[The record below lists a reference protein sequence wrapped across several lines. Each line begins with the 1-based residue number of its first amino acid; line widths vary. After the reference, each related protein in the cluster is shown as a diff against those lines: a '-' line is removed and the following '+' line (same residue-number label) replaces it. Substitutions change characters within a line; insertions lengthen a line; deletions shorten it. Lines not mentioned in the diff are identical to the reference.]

1 MNKMKIGILEKL
13 RSYLFLKILVV
24 FAFALLAIFVLIL
37 TTNRL
42 FFQQKAF
49 STIQR
54 NAVNHVQHIINELGI
69 PPDIKKAQRLAEG
82 EKIQIRFQGSTLK
95 WSSHE
100 DMIDFPG
107 LQLPDY
113 NVSEGISAGFSE
125 AGLTVDIRKDNGR
138 YLIILHR
145 RGEGFRDA
153 AKLFVINVLI
163 FTTLSIIGIYLI
175 MNWQLKPIKVLR
187 EGVKQLSE
195 GNIDYQMST
204 NRIDELGK
212 LVDSFNIMTQK
223 IREMLHTRDR
233 LLQDVSHELRSP
245 LTRVKVALEFL
256 KDNTIKKAIN
266 DDISE
271 METMIRELLETER
284 LESQHGGLELGKTN
298 IMKLLREIYT
308 EFQNQKPGIKL
319 VSFPDDFY
327 LNVDQKRIKILF
339 RNILD
344 NALRYSHPLGYP
356 VEVSLREKADEI
368 IIAVQDF
375 GSGIPEQ
382 ELPYIFE
389 PFYRVDKSR
398 SKKTGGYG
406 LGMSL
411 SKRIMETHGGTIE
424 ITSKLNVGTIVF
436 LKFPHGLKD

>member
-1 MNKMKIGILEKL
+1 MKIGILQKL
-13 RSYLFLKILVV
+13 RSYLFLKILLV
-24 FAFALLAIFVLIL
+24 FTLALLAIIVLIL
-37 TTNRL
+37 TTNR
-42 FFQQKAF
+42 FFFRNKIF

-54 NAVNHVQHIINELGI
+54 NAVNHVQYIVNDLGI
-69 PPDIKKAQRLAEG
+69 PPDIHKAQRLAEA
-82 EKIQIRFQGSTLK
+82 EKIQIRFQGPALK
-95 WSSHE
+95 WASHE

-107 LQLPDY
+107 LQLPAY
-113 NVSEGISAGFSE
+113 SKESGIFAGFSE
-125 AGLTVDIRKDNGR
+125 AGLTVDIHKDNRR
-138 YLIILHR
+138 YLFILHR

-153 AKLFVINVLI
+153 AEMFAINVLI
-163 FTTLSIIGIYLI
+163 LTTLSIIGIYLI

-195 GNIDYQMST
+195 GNIDYQMSCR
-204 NRIDELGK
+204 RIDELGK
-212 LVDSFNIMTQK
+212 LVDSFNTMAQK
-223 IREMLHTRDR
+223 IREMFHARDR
-233 LLQDVSHELRSP
+233 LLQDVNHELRSP

-256 KDNTIKKAIN
+256 EDNNTKKSIS
-266 DDISE
+266 DDIAE
-271 METMIRELLETER
+271 METMVRELLETDR
-284 LESQHGGLELGKTN
+284 LKSQYGGLELEETN
-298 IMKLLREIYT
+298 IMNLVREVCT
-308 EFQNQKPGIKL
+308 EFHDKKPGIKL
-319 VSFPDDFY
+319 VSFPGDIS

-344 NALRYSHPLGYP
+344 NALRYSDPNGYP
-356 VEVSLREKADEI
+356 VEISLREKVDEI

-411 SKRIMETHGGTIE
+411 SKRIMETHGGSIE
-424 ITSKLNVGTIVF
+424 ITSRLNVGTTVF
-436 LKFPHGLKD
+436 LKFKK

>member
-1 MNKMKIGILEKL
+1 MKIGILHKL
-13 RSYLFLKILVV
+13 RSYLFLKILLV
-24 FAFALLAIFVLIL
+24 FTLALLAIIVLIL
-37 TTNRL
+37 TTNR
-42 FFQQKAF
+42 FFFRHKIF
-49 STIQR
+49 SAIRR
-54 NAVNHVQHIINELGI
+54 NAVNHVQYIINELGI
-69 PPDIKKAQRLAEG
+69 PPDIHKAQRLAEA
-82 EKIQIRFQGSTLK
+82 ERIQIRFQGPTLK

-107 LQLPDY
+107 LQLPAY
-113 NVSEGISAGFSE
+113 KEVEGIFAGFSE
-125 AGLTVDIRKDNGR
+125 AGLTVDIHKDNGR
-138 YLIILHR
+138 YLFILHR

-153 AKLFVINVLI
+153 AELFAINVLI
-163 FTTLSIIGIYLI
+163 LTTLSIIGIYLI
-175 MNWQLKPIKVLR
+175 MNWQLKPIKVLG

-195 GNIDYQMST
+195 GNIDYQMSCS
-204 NRIDELGK
+204 RVDELGK
-212 LVDSFNIMTQK
+212 LVDSFNTMVQR

-256 KDNTIKKAIN
+256 EDNNTKKSIS
-266 DDISE
+266 DDIAE
-271 METMIRELLETER
+271 METMVRELLETDR
-284 LESQHGGLELGKTN
+284 LKSQYGGLELEGTN
-298 IMKLLREIYT
+298 IMHLVREACA
-308 EFQNQKPGIKL
+308 EFHDQKPGIKL
-319 VSFPDDFY
+319 VSFPGDIF
-327 LNVDQKRIKILF
+327 LNVDQKRIKILY

-344 NALRYSHPLGYP
+344 NALRYSDPDGYP
-356 VEVSLREKADEI
+356 VEISLREKADEI

-411 SKRIMETHGGTIE
+411 SKRIMEAHGGTIA
-424 ITSKLNVGTIVF
+424 ITSKLNVGTTVF
-436 LKFPHGLKD
+436 LKFPHGMGDL